1 MSSHIYHDSPKKIR
15 FIGAMQAGQ
24 SLTEAANNFD
34 IPKQTASD
42 LWKKFQKMGST
53 HAHPRSGRPSKSV
66 LARNEQLSVR
76 REPIAESLSMKLEN
90 LSHPTFLPAQSRP
103 FCMRLGCIGGKPV
116 RLYTFARTKRSLGNV
131 GQRIIG
137 VGQQRTGCG

>member
-1 MSSHIYHDSPKKIR
+1 MSSHIYHDSPKKNR

-24 SLTEAANNFD
+24 SLTEATNNFD

-42 LWKKFQKMGST
+42 LWKKFQKTGLT
-53 HAHPRSGRPSKSV
+53 HILDLDIPQKSV
-66 LARNEQLSVR
+66 LARNKQLSMR
-76 REPIAESLSMKLEN
+76 QEPIAESLFMKLEN
-90 LSHPTFLPAQSRP
+90 SSHPTFPPAQSGP

-137 VGQQRTGCG
+137 VGQQRTGCR

>member
-1 MSSHIYHDSPKKIR
+1 MSSHIYHDSPKKID
-15 FIGAMQAGQ
+15 
-24 SLTEAANNFD
+24 SLELCKPANLSQRPHITLIFPNKLLP
-34 IPKQTASD
+34 I
-42 LWKKFQKMGST
+42 
-53 HAHPRSGRPSKSV
+53 SGRNFRKRAQHMHILDLDVPQKSV

-90 LSHPTFLPAQSRP
+90 SSHPTFLPAQSGP

-116 RLYTFARTKRSLGNV
+116 RSYTFARTKRSLGNV